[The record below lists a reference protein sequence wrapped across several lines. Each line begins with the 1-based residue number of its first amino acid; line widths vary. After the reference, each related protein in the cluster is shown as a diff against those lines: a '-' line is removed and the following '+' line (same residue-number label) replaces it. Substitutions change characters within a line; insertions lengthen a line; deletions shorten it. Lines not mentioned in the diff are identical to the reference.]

1 MTIRWTAEARE
12 NVDRLVDFVA
22 ACDPVRATEIEQELS
37 EAPRRLLRFP
47 RRGSRLSEFEM
58 SEVRE
63 FRIENYLLRYEL
75 RGSDI
80 FVLRFFHSR
89 ENRFWDPLE

>member
-1 MTIRWTAEARE
+1 
-12 NVDRLVDFVA
+12 
-22 ACDPVRATEIEQELS
+22 
-37 EAPRRLLRFP
+37 
-47 RRGSRLSEFEM
+47 M